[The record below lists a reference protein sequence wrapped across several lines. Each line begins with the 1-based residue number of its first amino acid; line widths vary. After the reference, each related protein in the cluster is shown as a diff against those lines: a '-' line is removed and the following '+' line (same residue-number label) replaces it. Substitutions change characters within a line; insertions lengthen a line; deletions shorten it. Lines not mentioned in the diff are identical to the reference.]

1 MRSHLFLGAHKN
13 LSAWKPSLYRMTIV
27 IQQKVFKI
35 FFEKFNAL
43 LSMQ

>member
-1 MRSHLFLGAHKN
+1 MRSHLFLGGYKN
-13 LSAWKPSLYRMTIV
+13 SSAWKPTFYRMTIV

-35 FFEKFNAL
+35 WFEKFNAL